1 MPCRKAITK
10 WDNDVSPVLFC
21 GHKKDYAEAVSQ
33 PGDAR
38 GRPTTRIKMKRKYTR
53 SEQTD
58 STASE
63 SSSSSVGVIRHRG
76 GRPRKFAAMPAPISD
91 ESWRTAVSHEIE
103 EKIIALYTKGLTTRD
118 IMNYLR
124 EHHQV
129 EVSQAMISAVTDKV
143 YPLIKEWQARPL
155 SSIYPLVYLDGLRF
169 KVRDGG
175 RIVNKCAYIIL
186 GVNDQGYK
194 DVLGI
199 WINETESAKFWMG
212 ILNELKNRGVDEI
225 LIACIDGLRG
235 FTDAVKAIY
244 PDAEVQRCIVHQI
257 RHTIKFMPTKD
268 RDAFCIDL
276 RTVYGAPTEEA
287 GREAL
292 EMIKQKWPRYQPYL
306 KSWEDRWAELAP
318 FFAYPEGI
326 RKSMYTTN
334 AIESLNARFRKAT
347 KTTQVFPHDEA
358 LEKLLWLVQDD
369 ISKKWSLPVR
379 NWGEALMQLVILFP
393 DKLTL

>member
-1 MPCRKAITK
+1 MKEE
-10 WDNDVSPVLFC
+10 S
-21 GHKKDYAEAVSQ
+21 
-33 PGDAR
+33 
-38 GRPTTRIKMKRKYTR
+38 GR
-53 SEQTD
+53 D
-58 STASE
+58 SGTSE
-63 SSSSSVGVIRHRG
+63 SSGGSTGVVRHRG
-76 GRPRKFAAMPAPISD
+76 GRPRKFAAMPAPMSD
-91 ESWRTAVSHEIE
+91 ENWRPAVSHEIE

-129 EVSQAMISAVTDKV
+129 EVSQTTISGVTDKV

-186 GVNDQGYK
+186 GVNDQGLK
-194 DVLGI
+194 EVLGI
-199 WINETESAKFWMG
+199 WINDTESAKFWMG

-225 LIACIDGLRG
+225 LIACIDGLKG
-235 FTDAVKAIY
+235 FADAVKAIY

-257 RHTIKFMPTKD
+257 RNTIKFMPTKD

-276 RTVYGAPTEEA
+276 RTVYGAPTEDA

-292 EMIKQKWPRYQPYL
+292 EAIKQKWPRYQPYL
-306 KSWEDRWAELAP
+306 KSWDDRWAELAP
-318 FFAYPEGI
+318 FFAYPEAI
-326 RKSMYTTN
+326 RRSMYTTN
-334 AIESLNARFRKAT
+334 AIESLNAQFRKAT

-369 ISKKWSLPVR
+369 IAKKWTKPVR

-393 DKLTL
+393 DKLVL